1 MNKYKKTLCLCA
13 FVASLTFT
21 FSCQKETTPKDVS
34 RGIYYWKS
42 GFKLTETERK
52 TLDACKIK
60 KLYIKAFDVDWDFA
74 KKRVIPKASIR
85 FEEEIPQGMEVIP
98 TIFITNQVLKQTPD
112 NQLDTLAKSI
122 KTHLIS
128 VWKNKHFQEIQFD
141 CDWTVSTRERY
152 FYLLRQL
159 KKLFPEKHL
168 SATIRLHQI
177 KFAHKTGIPP
187 VERGMLMFYNMSN
200 WKKPQIRNSIYDLD
214 AASQYLATLD
224 KYPMPLDVVMPI
236 FRWVIIY
243 RNNTFLTV
251 INNIDNQALSSQKF
265 LNKNDNKYTVLDDT
279 SAFGISL
286 RKGDL
291 IRVEE
296 VSFDEII
303 KGSTTLREKISTQ
316 KLTFALYHLDQSNI
330 NFYGNEKLS
339 QIYAS
344 FE

>member
-1 MNKYKKTLCLCA
+1 MRFFLFFA
-13 FVASLTFT
+13 FVFCL
-21 FSCQKETTPKDVS
+21 SCQTASTPKDIS

-42 GFKLTETERK
+42 TFKLSETERH
-52 TLDACKIK
+52 TLDSCKIK
-60 KLYIKAFDVDWDFA
+60 KLYFKAFDVDWDFTKA
-74 KKRVIPKASIR
+74 RAIPKATIR
-85 FEEEIPQGMEVIP
+85 FEEEIPTNLAIIP
-98 TIFITNQVLKQTPD
+98 TVFITNQVLKQSTEQ
-112 NQLDTLAKSI
+112 QLDT
-122 KTHLIS
+122 TIS
-128 VWKNKHFQEIQFD
+128 FINKHLRTVLKDKNFDEIQLD
-141 CDWTVSTRERY
+141 CDWTISTRERY
-152 FYLLRQL
+152 FYLLRVF

-224 KYPMPLDVVMPI
+224 KYPLPLDVVMPI
-236 FRWVIIY
+236 FRWAIIY

-251 INNIDNQALSSQKF
+251 INNTDNQALSKHNF
-265 LNKNDNKYTVLDDT
+265 LEKDDNKFTILADT

-286 RKGDL
+286 RKGDM

-296 VSFDEII
+296 VSAEEII
-303 KGSTTLREKISTQ
+303 KGSKTLHEKISSQ
-316 KLTFALYHLDQSNI
+316 KLTFALYHLDQPNI
-330 NFYGNEKLS
+330 TFYGNEKLAE
-339 QIYAS
+339 IYAS